1 MTREEYIREL
11 RARIAHLPK
20 EEREAAMSYY
30 VEYLEDAA
38 DKSMEEI
45 IMELGTP
52 RDVAER
58 IIADCA
64 QSRRGQNSESAG
76 CLVGLLAALT
86 SPIWLP
92 LLFVIGLVG
101 FIFLFVA
108 CILIFVFGV
117 LAVTFVGVGLWLMFV
132 YPPTGLVMVGAGLIC
147 AALIILCIMM
157 FVGVGS
163 AVKLIKNTIHSRRQ
177 QI

>member
-64 QSRRGQNSESAG
+64 QSKR
-76 CLVGLLAALT
+76 
-86 SPIWLP
+86 
-92 LLFVIGLVG
+92 
-101 FIFLFVA
+101 
-108 CILIFVFGV
+108 
-117 LAVTFVGVGLWLMFV
+117 
-132 YPPTGLVMVGAGLIC
+132 
-147 AALIILCIMM
+147 
-157 FVGVGS
+157 
-163 AVKLIKNTIHSRRQ
+163 
-177 QI
+177 

>member
-1 MTREEYIREL
+1 MPPIKAWKKSSWSL
-11 RARIAHLPK
+11 APRAMLQNVSLPTAHNPK
-20 EEREAAMSYY
+20 EN
-30 VEYLEDAA
+30 
-38 DKSMEEI
+38 
-45 IMELGTP
+45 
-52 RDVAER
+52 R
-58 IIADCA
+58 I
-64 QSRRGQNSESAG
+64 RN
-76 CLVGLLAALT
+76 LPAALT

>member
-64 QSRRGQNSESAG
+64 QSKREQNSESAG

-108 CILIFVFGV
+108 CIL
-117 LAVTFVGVGLWLMFV
+117 MFV

-147 AALIILCIMM
+147 AALIILCVMM

>member
-64 QSRRGQNSESAG
+64 QSRKEQNSESAG

-101 FIFLFVA
+101 FIFLFVV

-117 LAVTFVGVGLWLMFV
+117 LAVTFVRVGLWLMFV

-147 AALIILCIMM
+147 AALIIL
-157 FVGVGS
+157 
-163 AVKLIKNTIHSRRQ
+163 
-177 QI
+177 